1 MYYLY
6 LLPPVLQMDHFL
18 VRERHLLLL
27 LLLSS
32 FFFFFFFCVTKKKT
46 LRRRIVKLM
55 NAFVCFFIQ
64 FFSLLYRALFSLS
77 HHSRFRV
84 RVFFRNEFIC
94 EFVSRPEIIF
104 SLVVCSRSLLCCVC
118 DASFFGVFRAS
129 SVLFFQNQ
137 RDERKERKKVAKFL
151 SFFSLFFSTR
161 EKQTAFFF

>member
-55 NAFVCFFIQ
+55 NAFVCFFFQ
-64 FFSLLYRALFSLS
+64 FFSLLY
-77 HHSRFRV
+77 
-84 RVFFRNEFIC
+84 I
-94 EFVSRPEIIF
+94 
-104 SLVVCSRSLLCCVC
+104 
-118 DASFFGVFRAS
+118 
-129 SVLFFQNQ
+129 
-137 RDERKERKKVAKFL
+137 
-151 SFFSLFFSTR
+151 
-161 EKQTAFFF
+161 